1 MKLWQKICICIVVLV
16 LLLLNLKAEIIINNA
31 VFDVNLSIFTYEKV
45 KGLGKISFI
54 DDNQGMFFFYFNS
67 SVREFWMKDMQFP
80 IDVLW
85 IKDNKIVNISENV
98 PIHIN
103 GEITRMNS
111 LYEVDRVLELKAN
124 NVSKNNIKIG
134 DEIIIKY
141 KLR

>member
-31 VFDVNLSIFTYEKV
+31 VFDVNLSIFNYEKV
-45 KGLGKISFI
+45 KGLGKISSI
-54 DDNQGMFFFYFNS
+54 DDNQGMLFYYLNS

-124 NVSKNNIKIG
+124 SVSKNNIKIG

>member
-1 MKLWQKICICIVVLV
+1 MFYTLTIFSLFYN
-16 LLLLNLKAEIIINNA
+16 LNLKAEIIINNA

-45 KGLGKISFI
+45 KGLGKISSI
-54 DDNQGMFFFYFNS
+54 DDNQGMLFYYLNS

-124 NVSKNNIKIG
+124 SVSKNNIKIG

>member
-45 KGLGKISFI
+45 KGLGKISSI
-54 DDNQGMFFFYFNS
+54 DDNQGMLFYYLNS

-124 NVSKNNIKIG
+124 SV
-134 DEIIIKY
+134 
-141 KLR
+141 